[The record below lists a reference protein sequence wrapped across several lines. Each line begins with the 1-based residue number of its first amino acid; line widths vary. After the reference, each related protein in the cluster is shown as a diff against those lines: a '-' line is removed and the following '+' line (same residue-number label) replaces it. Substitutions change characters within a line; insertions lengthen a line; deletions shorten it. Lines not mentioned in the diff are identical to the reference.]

1 VWLSGILAP
10 LQNAFV
16 LVPKSGAESLLVPGF
31 WRGVALIVAVALAVA
46 FEVERVGARRAFP
59 YLGGGF
65 LGLSA
70 FSLFASWYFSLD
82 ILFTPIA
89 LAACL
94 AGASIQI
101 KRLTERDTEL
111 TRKLIASSWKLESP
125 KIDQAEHRLQSGLK
139 LLETVLAPTEAIVF
153 RIDSEERLTPSA
165 RMRANAGAT
174 DTGRNSAW
182 REGVTPL

>member
-1 VWLSGILAP
+1 M
-10 LQNAFV
+10 QNAFV

-46 FEVERVGARRAFP
+46 FEVERVGVRRAFP

-89 LAACL
+89 IAAGLAAGL
-94 AGASIQI
+94 IQI
-101 KRLTERDTEL
+101 KRLTDRDTEL
-111 TRKLIASSWKLESP
+111 TQKLIASSWKLESP
-125 KIDQAEHRLQSGLK
+125 KVDEAEHRLHGGQQVPRVPGHG
-139 LLETVLAPTEAIVF
+139 V
-153 RIDSEERLTPSA
+153 
-165 RMRANAGAT
+165 GA
-174 DTGRNSAW
+174 
-182 REGVTPL
+182 